1 LSGRS
6 KGSKT
11 GRRERAPSPLVNGL
25 FERPSPDTRPE
36 TQPRTYSPV
45 RLLRAGW
52 FLRPVLSRGLLD
64 VRTPFDEIIG
74 KLGARVMDWKQEL
87 DALIESTMA
96 FARDVQRQPIP
107 DLPIA
112 IRTAEQALAD
122 TSKPIPPTPTVR
134 PASERDEIQQR
145 VNNFK
150 AHQQKMAREREDYY
164 LQMKARMLAGR

>member
-1 LSGRS
+1 
-6 KGSKT
+6 
-11 GRRERAPSPLVNGL
+11 
-25 FERPSPDTRPE
+25 
-36 TQPRTYSPV
+36 V

-150 AHQQKMAREREDYY
+150 AHQQKMGREREDYY
-164 LQMKARMLAGR
+164 F